1 MSAGVSNEDELAAR
15 WSSREWRDE
24 ATAWLDQRLG
34 RLGMERSGEVG
45 QPHLEPWSTVLSAD
59 TNRGRVWLKA
69 MVPGTS
75 FEIGLYDVLIQVDPE
90 HVLHPIAS
98 DRDRGWLLLPDGGP
112 SLGDRLTG
120 SDLVDAIVVALPQY
134 ASLQRSMTGHTRELI
149 DLGLFDLRPD
159 GLPDR
164 QPEYLGAPSTPYLDD
179 LMEVGSDILAW
190 SRRLSGSPVPA
201 SIEHNDLHPW
211 NILGL
216 EPPRPGSDTAATAVI
231 YDWGDSVVAHPF
243 GGAQLPISWVRRMV
257 GIDAE
262 HPDCRRMR
270 DAYLE
275 VFDDLASHATLVE
288 QFDAACRLAKVGRA
302 VIWDRSPGA
311 IRSYLDARAMGE
323 TGI

>member
-1 MSAGVSNEDELAAR
+1 VGVAR
-15 WSSREWRDE
+15 
-24 ATAWLDQRLG
+24 
-34 RLGMERSGEVG
+34 RSEVT

-69 MVPGTS
+69 MVPETS
-75 FEIGLYDVLIQVDPE
+75 FEIGLYDILIQVDPA

-98 DRDRGWLLLPDGGP
+98 DRDRGWLLLPDGG
-112 SLGDRLTG
+112 SSMGDRLTG
-120 SDLVDAIVVALPQY
+120 SELVDAMLVALPQY
-134 ASLQRSMTGHTRELI
+134 ASLQRSMTGHTKELI

-164 QPEYLGAPSTPYLDD
+164 QLEYLGAPSSPYLDD
-179 LMEVGSDILAW
+179 LMEVGSDILDW

-243 GGAQLPISWVRRMV
+243 GGAQLPISLVRRMV
-257 GIDAE
+257 GIDTE

-302 VIWDRSPGA
+302 GIWDRSPGA